1 MAEPLEIIFPSMRRI
16 IWISQWERVA
26 RGTLS
31 ILHDNENCLAVHIET
46 VVSDYLNTL

>member
-31 ILHDNENCLAVHIET
+31 ILHDNDDSVAVHIKT
-46 VVSDYLNTL
+46 VVPDYLNTL